1 MEGEEVKL
9 FHHHVIEYKGTRY
22 KGKREASYYVT
33 SYGRV
38 ARMSKTKGIKW
49 MTITKSTNPNGY
61 YYQVRLPWTTVNVHR
76 LVGSAFLPDFQE
88 NLLVCHK
95 QEELP
100 VEYIN
105 RVDNLFMG
113 TPSDNLRDAYSKGRK
128 TWSNQTYKHL
138 AC

>member
-9 FHHHVIEYKGTRY
+9 LHHHVKQYEGTRY
-22 KGKREASYYVT
+22 NGKREASYYIT

-38 ARMSKTKGIKW
+38 ARMSKTKGLKW
-49 MTITKSTNPNGY
+49 MTTSKSTHKCGY
-61 YYQVRLPWTTVNVHR
+61 YYQVRLPWMNHPVNIHR
-76 LVGSAFLPDFQE
+76 LVGSTFLPDFQE
-88 NLLVCHK
+88 NLFVCHK
-95 QEELP
+95 QENLP

-113 TPSDNLRDAYSKGRK
+113 THSDNMIDAYNKGRK

-138 AC
+138 